1 MQNTQ
6 KGFTLIELLV
16 STIVGAAL
24 SATAI
29 GLYMNS
35 QRDYLTQKGIST
47 TVGKA
52 NDGLS
57 YIGEK
62 IARSNED
69 KSFVQLVSNVQGSGI
84 VLNAAAFGAGVSV
97 LNANMSQ
104 SETGHSYAT
113 ERSDQLVIQYLP
125 KFIKGYDCEGVNIAS
140 VSTYVVEKYFVKV
153 NPQDSTQLSLV
164 CDAGRFKNGVFTGL
178 DGQTTTLINSVDYF
192 RVLLG
197 VSQYVP
203 NPSGGGQYQH
213 RNMTIAQYNAAATK
227 YPITSVSYGVLL
239 HSENSIGRNDV
250 INNQATF
257 RLLDKDV
264 KLNTSAAASIKN
276 NNIYK
281 TFARTVAVNDGIG
294 GGE

>member
-1 MQNTQ
+1 MLKKQ
-6 KGFTLIELLV
+6 KGFTLVELLV
-16 STIVGAAL
+16 STLVGATL

-29 GLYMNS
+29 GLYLNS

-52 NDGLS
+52 NDALA

-62 IARSNED
+62 ITRSNED

-97 LNANMSQ
+97 LNENLSQ
-104 SETGHSYAT
+104 SAVGHSYTT

-125 KFIKGYDCEGVNIAS
+125 KLIKGYDCEGVNIAS
-140 VSTYVVEKYFVKV
+140 TSTYVIEKYFVRI

-178 DGQTTTLINSVDYF
+178 DGVTTTLINSVDYF
-192 RVLLG
+192 HVLLG

-203 NPSGGGQYQH
+203 DGSGSGGYQH
-213 RNMTIAQYNAAATK
+213 RNMTIAQYNGSAIK
-227 YPITSVSYGVLL
+227 YPVTSVSYGVLL
-239 HSENSIGRNDV
+239 HSENNIGRSDV
-250 INNQATF
+250 LNNQASF

-264 KLNTSAAASIKN
+264 MLNSSADAIKN

-281 TFARTVAVNDGIG
+281 TFVRTVAVNDGIG